1 MHRYNKL
8 LLYLDELTSEAQCAF
23 YLGRLITDNAI
34 IKFDFPHKIQQSRHP
49 WDTHCAYRLDLAEA
63 YADID
68 RSIQICLLERA
79 CKMVTLASFHV
90 SVLTKFG
97 KQMAFI
103 F

>member
-68 RSIQICLLERA
+68 RSPVVHRLPLTEVNQMYATNR
-79 CKMVTLASFHV
+79 VYFF
-90 SVLTKFG
+90 VLPL
-97 KQMAFI
+97 I
-103 F
+103 